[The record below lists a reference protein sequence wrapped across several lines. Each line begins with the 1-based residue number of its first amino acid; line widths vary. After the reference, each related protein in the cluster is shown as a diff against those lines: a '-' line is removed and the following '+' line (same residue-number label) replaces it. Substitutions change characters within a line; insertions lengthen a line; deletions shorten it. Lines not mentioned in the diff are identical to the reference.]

1 MGSKLS
7 SKVSIVLTIRFKGLR
22 VFKLHIDTDTSISSL
37 CAHNFMGKMRSIS
50 EQLRLNC
57 LLFVVSLD

>member
-22 VFKLHIDTDTSISSL
+22 VFKLHIDTDTNISSL
-37 CAHNFMGKMRSIS
+37 CAHNFIGKM
-50 EQLRLNC
+50 LALDLLNS
-57 LLFVVSLD
+57 FV